1 MLNNYAAKHF
11 KTLARDSA
19 KLDGTLKELTKKLS
33 KLTNRAAP
41 PGSANTMNV
50 STVQNAG
57 PHELYVQRLTGLSS
71 QIQRV
76 RNDHLADYT
85 RIQKDVDRTVARS
98 SARCSRQNYEFLG
111 HALIKTGGIE
121 AIGGVNAW
129 GVYANQRISPPINH
143 LDDGEIE
150 PDDEWEPDDE
160 ESEDHM
166 SQRQIAQGEIH
177 RPPTSFSEFSNSG
190 PAFNPHTT
198 MSITMQGKLPSRPSQ
213 TAFERYPGPSQQPQS
228 SQSQQY
234 QITQVIVFSIIAKFE
249 GNLPEPVGLRT
260 SHNLRWT
267 SFNQPSTPTIR
278 PCAEWTNDR
287 WSCRRRHTS

>member
-1 MLNNYAAKHF
+1 MNNYAAKHF

-19 KLDGTLKELTKKLS
+19 KLDGTLKDLTKKLS
-33 KLTNRAAP
+33 KLTNKSAP

-57 PHELYVQRLTGLSS
+57 PHEIYVQRLTGFSS

-85 RIQKDVDRTVARS
+85 QIQKDVDRTVARS
-98 SARCSRQNYEFLG
+98 FARCSRQNYECLG

-129 GVYANQRISPPINH
+129 GVYANQRISPPIH
-143 LDDGEIE
+143 HFDDEGDGEID
-150 PDDEWEPDDE
+150 PNDDWEPDDE

-177 RPPTSFSEFSNSG
+177 RPPTSFSTFSG
-190 PAFNPHTT
+190 PRDSAYNPFNPNT
-198 MSITMQGKLPSRPSQ
+198 SISLNLQGKLPSRPSQ
-213 TAFERYPGPSQQPQS
+213 TAFEAYPGSSQQPQS
-228 SQSQQY
+228 SQSHLY
-234 QITQVIVFSIIAKFE
+234 QTTQVIHLSASTNLKGSIS
-249 GNLPEPVGLRT
+249 EPGIRT
-260 SHNLRWT
+260 SPNLRWAK
-267 SFNQPSTPTIR
+267 FK
-278 PCAEWTNDR
+278 
-287 WSCRRRHTS
+287 